1 LLDLA
6 GDLNTRYPK
15 SRPRRVIDVVNTD
28 ATDFSGWAVEQG
40 PRLIRFGYLL
50 SGDQQIAQDLA
61 QEALAR
67 VHTRWR
73 RLSDGGNPDAYAR
86 AIVVNQLRSWQ
97 RRRWWTERSVTVI
110 AAPGAVPPFDD
121 AAADRMALWS
131 LVVGLPEKMRAAVVL
146 RFYEDL
152 DDSAIGQI
160 LGCSAATVRVHVRK
174 ALAKLRSHPAAADL
188 VTRRTL

>member
-1 LLDLA
+1 M
-6 GDLNTRYPK
+6 
-15 SRPRRVIDVVNTD
+15 STD
-28 ATDFSGWAVEQG
+28 ATDFGGWAIEQA

-73 RLSDGGNPDAYAR
+73 RLSDVGNPDAYAR

-97 RRRWWTERSVTVI
+97 RRRSWAERIMSVTAVP
-110 AAPGAVPPFDD
+110 AAVPPFDD
-121 AAADRMALWS
+121 AAVDRMALWS
-131 LVVGLPEKMRAAVVL
+131 LIVGLPEKMRAAVVL

-160 LGCSAATVRVHVRK
+160 LGCSPATVRVHVRK
-174 ALAKLRSHPAAADL
+174 ALDKLRSHPAVADL
-188 VTRRTL
+188 VTRKAP

>member
-1 LLDLA
+1 M
-6 GDLNTRYPK
+6 
-15 SRPRRVIDVVNTD
+15 NTD
-28 ATDFSGWAVEQG
+28 ATDFGGWAVEQG
-40 PRLIRFGYLL
+40 PRLIRFAYLL

-97 RRRWWTERSVTVI
+97 RKRSWAERTVTVT
-110 AAPGAVPPFDD
+110 AVAEATPPFDD

-131 LVVGLPEKMRAAVVL
+131 LIVGLPEKMRAAVVL

-160 LGCSAATVRVHVRK
+160 LSCSPATVRVHVRK
-174 ALAKLRSHPAAADL
+174 ALDKLRSHPAVADL
-188 VTRRTL
+188 VTRRTP